1 MDQMIQRNR
10 GPRRSASVPGDKPE
24 AQRDQPQEARKN
36 QHHQPPSAADPRTK
50 AMTLKLT
57 ERDYT
62 RLIRAG
68 ISPRRTNQDM
78 MEEAVLKWLDANG
91 F

>member
-1 MDQMIQRNR
+1 MTPKADKSAGLDSLIQRK
-10 GPRRSASVPGDKPE
+10 GA
-24 AQRDQPQEARKN
+24 AQRPGETQQRG
-36 QHHQPPSAADPRTK
+36 HIHPPDASEPRTK

-78 MEEAVLKWLDANG
+78 MEEAVLAWLDANG
-91 F
+91 Y

>member
-1 MDQMIQRNR
+1 MTRKQGEGLDGLIQRK
-10 GPRRSASVPGDKPE
+10 GAARRPQED
-24 AQRDQPQEARKN
+24 AQRGL
-36 QHHQPPSAADPRTK
+36 PPPAAAEPRTK

-68 ISPRRTNQDM
+68 VSPRRTNQEM
-78 MEEAVLKWLDANG
+78 MEEAVLAWLNDHG

>member
-1 MDQMIQRNR
+1 MTAKMDKSAPLDSLIQRKGSARRPVETPQR
-10 GPRRSASVPGDKPE
+10 GQEKPR
-24 AQRDQPQEARKN
+24 
-36 QHHQPPSAADPRTK
+36 HPPANAAEPRTK

-68 ISPRRTNQDM
+68 VSPRRTNQDM
-78 MEEAVLKWLDANG
+78 MEEAVLAWLDANG
-91 F
+91 Y

>member
-1 MDQMIQRNR
+1 MTPKSDKSAALDGLIQRK
-10 GPRRSASVPGDKPE
+10 GA
-24 AQRDQPQEARKN
+24 AQRPGETPQRGQGKP
-36 QHHQPPSAADPRTK
+36 QYQPPSAAEPRTK

-68 ISPRRTNQDM
+68 VSPRRTNQEM
-78 MEEAVLKWLDANG
+78 MEEALLAWLDAHG
-91 F
+91 Y